1 MTDEPPGRVPDDGAD
16 EPAGRVPGD
25 DGESGAAAAGAAP
38 DDEAG
43 DGDGAGGDG
52 EPGAEVSDVDGGAPR
67 SGLRNPAGA
76 LRGVGAG
83 VLVIEALVLLL
94 AVLPLR
100 MLKAPGWGMAA
111 VAILAL
117 AALVLTGLLKRHWV
131 WYAGI
136 VLQALVIATGLA
148 HWSVAVIGCI
158 FGGIWLYVLHI
169 RRTILGRI

>member
-1 MTDEPPGRVPDDGAD
+1 MSDEHPDRPAD
-16 EPAGRVPGD
+16 RSADPESGNDP
-25 DGESGAAAAGAAP
+25 ESGAGTDAQGRP
-38 DDEAG
+38 
-43 DGDGAGGDG
+43 
-52 EPGAEVSDVDGGAPR
+52 V

-83 VLVIEALVLLL
+83 VLAIEALVLLL

-111 VAILAL
+111 VAILA
-117 AALVLTGLLKRHWV
+117 ALGIVLIGLLRHRWA

-148 HWSVAVIGCI
+148 HWAIAVIGCI
-158 FGGIWLYVLHI
+158 FAGVWLYVLHV